1 MHSNMAGGKDHHRT
15 TDSVKTRYNPK
26 MHLKFWHGL
35 VPLSILKSGTGA
47 DSGPGVF
54 FNDFDSTILH

>member
-26 MHLKFWHGL
+26 MHLKSWHGL
-35 VPLSILKSGTGA
+35 VSLSILKSGTGA

-54 FNDFDSTILH
+54 SDFDSTILH